1 MIKLF
6 LATDFSE
13 FADNAGKYTLHL
25 AKALKAEIILF
36 HAYQVPVIDS
46 MTPAAYLKELS
57 EGAKAQGLKKLREA
71 SRKMEEYAQK
81 IDFKEVKIKETL
93 SFGFAVGEIL
103 SHVKSEEADLLIMGA
118 RHLEGLEK
126 AIFGS
131 VNQPVLEQSS
141 VPVLLI
147 PAKAQFLESGTKI
160 LYATDFREKDVQA
173 ISTLIALVNPLGGKV
188 HCVHFNL
195 DGFVHVDKADMEA
208 TQAKFKKAMQAGE
221 IDFEI
226 VSSDSLE
233 EGMDAY
239 IKNREVDIIAML
251 TKKRSFFESLI
262 DSSKTKA
269 MASRTD
275 IPLIAFQSE

>member
-1 MIKLF
+1 MITIV
-6 LATDFSE
+6 LATDFTE
-13 FADNAGKYTLHL
+13 YAHNAGKYAIDL
-25 AKALKAEIILF
+25 AQKIKANINLF
-36 HAYQVPVIDS
+36 HAYHVPVIDP
-46 MTPAAYLKELS
+46 MTPAEYLKELS
-57 EGAKAQGLKKLREA
+57 ESIKKESLVKLEEEQQKLKA
-71 SRKMEEYAQK
+71 YADK
-81 IDFKEVKIKETL
+81 IGYSEIEIITES

-103 SHVKSEEADLLIMGA
+103 SYIKKVEADLLVLGTKHMG
-118 RHLEGLEK
+118 GLEK

-131 VNQPVLEQSS
+131 VNQPVLEKAGI
-141 VPVLLI
+141 PVLLV
-147 PAKAQFLESGTKI
+147 PGKAQFSEGGTKI

-173 ISTLIALVNPLGGKV
+173 ISTLIALVNPLKGKV

-195 DGFVHVDKADMEA
+195 DGFVNVDKADMEA
-208 TQAKFKKAMQAGE
+208 TEAKFEGAVKNGK

-226 VSSDSLE
+226 VNSDRLE

-239 IKNREVDIIAML
+239 IKNRGVDIIAML
-251 TKKRSFFESLI
+251 TKKRGFFENLI